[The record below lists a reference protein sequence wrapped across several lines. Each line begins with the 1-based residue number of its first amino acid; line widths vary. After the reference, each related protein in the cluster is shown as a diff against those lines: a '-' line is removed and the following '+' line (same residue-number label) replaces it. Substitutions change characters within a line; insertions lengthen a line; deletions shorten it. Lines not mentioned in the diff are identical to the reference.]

1 MGGEENLIPSAGN
14 LFEEPPNRTLRKRVH
29 VKLRFFNREDQRP
42 MLGIAFAGH
51 EIGVVAQNGED
62 DGALEA
68 VAFEL
73 NLPAK
78 PIVSVES
85 RGAD

>member
-1 MGGEENLIPSAGN
+1 
-14 LFEEPPNRTLRKRVH
+14 
-29 VKLRFFNREDQRP
+29 

-51 EIGVVAQNGED
+51 EIGVVAQNGEY

-73 NLPAK
+73 DLPAK
-78 PIVSVES
+78 TIVSVES
-85 RGAD
+85 WGADEILESRGQLLMALR